1 MVKTREKIAAKKR
14 LQKSN
19 YFSRVFFYL
28 YPIVDKTDLF
38 YSIKAMKTTN
48 LVVILPLFLSS
59 VSYVLN
65 LHFLAVSHCFRL
77 RDL

>member
-1 MVKTREKIAAKKR
+1 MVKTREKIAAKKK

-19 YFSRVFFYL
+19 NFSRVFFYL

-77 RDL
+77 KDL